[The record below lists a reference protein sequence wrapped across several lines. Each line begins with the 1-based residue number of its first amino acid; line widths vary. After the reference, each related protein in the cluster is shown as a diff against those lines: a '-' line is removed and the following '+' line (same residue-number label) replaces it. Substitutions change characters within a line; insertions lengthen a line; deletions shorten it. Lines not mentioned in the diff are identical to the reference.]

1 MKHYLSH
8 YSTELRLV
16 MPDKVQYSDKELI
29 LRFQQGDEL
38 AYVELVNRYRNRL
51 INFVFRFVGSFEEAE
66 DIVQDTFVKL
76 YQKKDYYRPISEF
89 STWIFT
95 IASNLAK
102 TELRKRKRRKV
113 SYLSQIGIEEKDFD
127 IPVED
132 TTDEETVGEYTESQI
147 QDAIQSLQLH
157 FRTALIL
164 RDIEELSYEEISKIL
179 DVPLGTIKSRI
190 NRARL
195 QLQEKLKHVH
205 KDRRTPI

>member
-1 MKHYLSH
+1 MLDNIKYN
-8 YSTELRLV
+8 
-16 MPDKVQYSDKELI
+16 DKELI

-38 AYVELVNRYRNRL
+38 AYVELVNRYRDKL
-51 INFVFRFVGSFEEAE
+51 MNFVFRFVGTKQESE
-66 DIVQDTFVKL
+66 DIVQDTFIKL
-76 YQKKDYYRPISEF
+76 YEKKDYYKPISEF

-102 TELRKRKRRKV
+102 TELRKRKRRKT
-113 SYLSQIGIEEKDFD
+113 SYLSELGLEDKDFD
-127 IPVED
+127 IPVND
-132 TTDEETVGEYTESQI
+132 TTDEEILDEFTDARV
-147 QDAIQSLQLH
+147 QDAIQSLQMH

-195 QLQEKLKHVH
+195 QLQEKLKDVLI
-205 KDRRTPI
+205 DRRTII

>member
-1 MKHYLSH
+1 
-8 YSTELRLV
+8 

-76 YQKKDYYRPISEF
+76 YQKKDYYRPISAF

-147 QDAIQSLQLH
+147 QGAIQSLQLH

>member
-1 MKHYLSH
+1 MSDSIK
-8 YSTELRLV
+8 
-16 MPDKVQYSDKELI
+16 YSDKELI

-51 INFVFRFVGSFEEAE
+51 INFVFRFVGTKEESE

-76 YQKKDYYRPISEF
+76 YEKKDYYRPINEF

-102 TELRKRKRRKV
+102 TELRKRKRRKT
-113 SYLSQIGIEEKDFD
+113 SYLSDLGLENKDFD
-127 IPVED
+127 VPVQD
-132 TTDEETVGEYTESQI
+132 TTDEETLDEFADSQI
-147 QDAIQSLQLH
+147 QDAIQSLQIH

-195 QLQEKLKHVH
+195 QLQEKLKSVYN
-205 KDRRTPI
+205 DRRRTI

>member
-1 MKHYLSH
+1 
-8 YSTELRLV
+8 

-113 SYLSQIGIEEKDFD
+113 SYLSQIGIEGKDFD

>member
-1 MKHYLSH
+1 MSDSIK
-8 YSTELRLV
+8 
-16 MPDKVQYSDKELI
+16 YSDKELI

-51 INFVFRFVGSFEEAE
+51 INFVFRFVGTKEESE

-76 YQKKDYYRPISEF
+76 YEKKDYYRPINEF

-102 TELRKRKRRKV
+102 TELRKRKRRKT
-113 SYLSQIGIEEKDFD
+113 SSLSDLGLENKDFD
-127 IPVED
+127 VPVQD
-132 TTDEETVGEYTESQI
+132 TTDEETLDEFADSQI
-147 QDAIQSLQLH
+147 QDAIQSLQIH

-195 QLQEKLKHVH
+195 QLQEKLKSVYN
-205 KDRRTPI
+205 DRRRTI

>member
-1 MKHYLSH
+1 
-8 YSTELRLV
+8 

-38 AYVELVNRYRNRL
+38 AYVELVNRYRDRL

-76 YQKKDYYRPISEF
+76 YEKKDYYRPINEF

-102 TELRKRKRRKV
+102 TELRKRKRRKT
-113 SYLSQIGIEEKDFD
+113 SSLSDLGLENKDFD
-127 IPVED
+127 VPVQD
-132 TTDEETVGEYTESQI
+132 TTDEETLDEFADSQI
-147 QDAIQSLQLH
+147 QDAIQSLQIH

-195 QLQEKLKHVH
+195 QLQEKLKSVY
-205 KDRRTPI
+205 KDRRRII

>member
-1 MKHYLSH
+1 
-8 YSTELRLV
+8 
-16 MPDKVQYSDKELI
+16 MPEKVQYSDKELI

-38 AYVELVNRYRNRL
+38 AYVELVNRYRDRL
-51 INFVFRFVGSFEEAE
+51 MNFVYRYVGTREEAE

-76 YQKKDYYRPISEF
+76 FQKKDYYRPISEF

-113 SYLSQIGIEEKDFD
+113 SYLSQIGMEEKDFD

-132 TTDEETVGEYTESQI
+132 TTDEEMVGEFTESQI
-147 QDAIQSLQLH
+147 QNAIQSLQLH

-195 QLQEKLKHVH
+195 QLQEMLKQVH

>member
-113 SYLSQIGIEEKDFD
+113 SYLSQIGMQEKDFD

>member
-1 MKHYLSH
+1 MSDSIK
-8 YSTELRLV
+8 
-16 MPDKVQYSDKELI
+16 YSDKELI

-51 INFVFRFVGSFEEAE
+51 INFVFRFVGTKEESE

-76 YQKKDYYRPISEF
+76 YEKKDYYRPINEF

-102 TELRKRKRRKV
+102 TELRKRKRRKT
-113 SYLSQIGIEEKDFD
+113 SSLSDLGLENKDFD
-127 IPVED
+127 VPVQD
-132 TTDEETVGEYTESQI
+132 TTDEETLGEFADSQI
-147 QDAIQSLQLH
+147 QDAIQSLQIH

-195 QLQEKLKHVH
+195 QLQEKLKSVYN
-205 KDRRTPI
+205 DRRRTI

>member
-1 MKHYLSH
+1 MSDNIK
-8 YSTELRLV
+8 
-16 MPDKVQYSDKELI
+16 YSDKELI

-51 INFVFRFVGSFEEAE
+51 INFVFRFVGTKEESE

-76 YQKKDYYRPISEF
+76 FEKKDYYRPISEF

-102 TELRKRKRRKV
+102 TELRKRKRRKT
-113 SYLSQIGIEEKDFD
+113 SSLSDLGLENKDFD
-127 IPVED
+127 VPVKD
-132 TTDEETVGEYTESQI
+132 TTDEETLDEFADSQI
-147 QDAIQSLQLH
+147 QDAIQSLQIH

-195 QLQEKLKHVH
+195 QLQEKLKSVY
-205 KDRRTPI
+205 KDRRTII

>member
-1 MKHYLSH
+1 M
-8 YSTELRLV
+8 T
-16 MPDKVQYSDKELI
+16 DKVQYNDKELI

-38 AYVELVNRYRNRL
+38 AYVELVNRYRDRL

-76 YQKKDYYRPISEF
+76 YQKKDYYRPINAF

-113 SYLSQIGIEEKDFD
+113 SYLSRIGMEEKDFD

-132 TTDEETVGEYTESQI
+132 TTDEETVGAYAESQI
-147 QDAIQSLQLH
+147 QNAIQSLQLH

-164 RDIEELSYEEISKIL
+164 RDIE
-179 DVPLGTIKSRI
+179 
-190 NRARL
+190 
-195 QLQEKLKHVH
+195 
-205 KDRRTPI
+205 

>member
-1 MKHYLSH
+1 MSDNIK
-8 YSTELRLV
+8 
-16 MPDKVQYSDKELI
+16 YSDKELI

-51 INFVFRFVGSFEEAE
+51 INFVFRFVGTKEESE

-76 YQKKDYYRPISEF
+76 FEKKDYYRPISEF

-102 TELRKRKRRKV
+102 TELRKRKRRKT
-113 SYLSQIGIEEKDFD
+113 SSLSDLGLENKDFD
-127 IPVED
+127 VPVKD
-132 TTDEETVGEYTESQI
+132 TTDEVTLDEFADSQI
-147 QDAIQSLQLH
+147 QDAIQSLQIH

-195 QLQEKLKHVH
+195 QLQEKLKSVY
-205 KDRRTPI
+205 KDRRTTI

>member
-1 MKHYLSH
+1 
-8 YSTELRLV
+8 
-16 MPDKVQYSDKELI
+16 MPEKVQYSDKELI

-51 INFVFRFVGSFEEAE
+51 MNFIYRYVGTREEAE

-76 YQKKDYYRPISEF
+76 FQKKDYYRPISEF

-95 IASNLAK
+95 IAANLAK

-113 SYLSQIGIEEKDFD
+113 SYLSQLGMEEKDFD

-132 TTDEETVGEYTESQI
+132 TTDEEMVGEYTESQI
-147 QDAIQSLQLH
+147 QNAIQSLQLH

-195 QLQEKLKHVH
+195 QLQEMLKQVH
-205 KDRRTPI
+205 KDRRTSI

>member
-1 MKHYLSH
+1 MSDNIK
-8 YSTELRLV
+8 
-16 MPDKVQYSDKELI
+16 YSDKELI

-51 INFVFRFVGSFEEAE
+51 INFVFRFVGTKEESE

-76 YQKKDYYRPISEF
+76 YEKKDYYRPINEF

-102 TELRKRKRRKV
+102 TELRKRKRRKT
-113 SYLSQIGIEEKDFD
+113 SSLSDLGLENKDFD
-127 IPVED
+127 VPVQD
-132 TTDEETVGEYTESQI
+132 TTDEETLDEFADSQI
-147 QDAIQSLQLH
+147 QDAIQSLQIH

-195 QLQEKLKHVH
+195 QLQEKLKSVY
-205 KDRRTPI
+205 KDRRRII

>member
-1 MKHYLSH
+1 MSDSIK
-8 YSTELRLV
+8 
-16 MPDKVQYSDKELI
+16 YSDKELI

-51 INFVFRFVGSFEEAE
+51 INFVFRFVGTKEESE

-76 YQKKDYYRPISEF
+76 YEKKDYYRPINEF

-102 TELRKRKRRKV
+102 TELRKRKRRKT
-113 SYLSQIGIEEKDFD
+113 SSLSDLGLENKDFD
-127 IPVED
+127 VPVQD
-132 TTDEETVGEYTESQI
+132 TTDEETLDEFADSQI
-147 QDAIQSLQLH
+147 QDAIQSLQIH

-195 QLQEKLKHVH
+195 QLQEKLKSVY
-205 KDRRTPI
+205 KDRRRII

>member
-1 MKHYLSH
+1 
-8 YSTELRLV
+8 
-16 MPDKVQYSDKELI
+16 MPEKVQYSDKELI
-29 LRFQQGDEL
+29 LRFQKGDEL
-38 AYVELVNRYRNRL
+38 AYVELVNRYRDRL
-51 INFVFRFVGSFEEAE
+51 MNFVYRYVGTREEAE

-76 YQKKDYYRPISEF
+76 FQKKDYYRPISEF

-113 SYLSQIGIEEKDFD
+113 SYLSQIGMEEKDFD

-132 TTDEETVGEYTESQI
+132 TTDEEMVGEFTESQI

-195 QLQEKLKHVH
+195 QLQEMLKQVH

>member
-1 MKHYLSH
+1 MSDNIK
-8 YSTELRLV
+8 
-16 MPDKVQYSDKELI
+16 YSDKELI

-51 INFVFRFVGSFEEAE
+51 INFVFRFVGTKEESE

-76 YQKKDYYRPISEF
+76 YEKKDYYRPINEF

-102 TELRKRKRRKV
+102 TELRKRKRRKT
-113 SYLSQIGIEEKDFD
+113 SSLSDLGLENKDFD
-127 IPVED
+127 VPVQD
-132 TTDEETVGEYTESQI
+132 TTDEETLDEFADSQI
-147 QDAIQSLQLH
+147 QDAIQSLQIH

-195 QLQEKLKHVH
+195 QLQEKLKSVY
-205 KDRRTPI
+205 KDRRTTI

>member
-1 MKHYLSH
+1 
-8 YSTELRLV
+8 
-16 MPDKVQYSDKELI
+16 MPEKVQYSDKELI
-29 LRFQQGDEL
+29 LRFQKGDEL
-38 AYVELVNRYRNRL
+38 AYVELVNRYRDRL
-51 INFVFRFVGSFEEAE
+51 MNFVYRYVGTREEAE

-76 YQKKDYYRPISEF
+76 FQKKDYYRPISEF
-89 STWIFT
+89 STW
-95 IASNLAK
+95 
-102 TELRKRKRRKV
+102 ELRKRKRRKV
-113 SYLSQIGIEEKDFD
+113 SYLSQIGMEEKDFD

-132 TTDEETVGEYTESQI
+132 TTDEEMVGEFTESQM

-195 QLQEKLKHVH
+195 QLQEMLKQVH

>member
-1 MKHYLSH
+1 MSDNIK
-8 YSTELRLV
+8 
-16 MPDKVQYSDKELI
+16 YSDKELI

-51 INFVFRFVGSFEEAE
+51 INFVFRFVGTKEESE

-76 YQKKDYYRPISEF
+76 FEKKDYYRPISEF

-102 TELRKRKRRKV
+102 TELRKRKRRKT
-113 SYLSQIGIEEKDFD
+113 SSLSDLGLENKDFD
-127 IPVED
+127 VPVKD
-132 TTDEETVGEYTESQI
+132 TTDEETLDEFADSKI
-147 QDAIQSLQLH
+147 QDAIQSLQIH

-195 QLQEKLKHVH
+195 QLQEKLKSVY
-205 KDRRTPI
+205 KDRRTTI

>member
-1 MKHYLSH
+1 
-8 YSTELRLV
+8 
-16 MPDKVQYSDKELI
+16 MPEKVQYSDKELI

-51 INFVFRFVGSFEEAE
+51 MNFIYRFVGTREEAE

-76 YQKKDYYRPISEF
+76 FQKKDYYRPISEF

-113 SYLSQIGIEEKDFD
+113 SYLSQLGIEEKDFD
-127 IPVED
+127 IPVKD
-132 TTDEETVGEYTESQI
+132 TTDEEMVGEFTETQI
-147 QDAIQSLQLH
+147 QNAIQSLQLH

-195 QLQEKLKHVH
+195 QLQEKLKHVQ

>member
-8 YSTELRLV
+8 YSIELLWV
-16 MPDKVQYSDKELI
+16 MPEKVQYSDKELI

-38 AYVELVNRYRNRL
+38 AYVELVNRYRDRL
-51 INFVFRFVGSFEEAE
+51 MNFVFRFVGSFEEAE

-76 YQKKDYYRPISEF
+76 YQKKDYYRPISAF

-205 KDRRTPI
+205 KDRRTSI

>member
-1 MKHYLSH
+1 MSDNIK
-8 YSTELRLV
+8 
-16 MPDKVQYSDKELI
+16 YSDKELI

-51 INFVFRFVGSFEEAE
+51 INFVFRFVGTKEESE

-76 YQKKDYYRPISEF
+76 FEKKDYYRPINEF

-102 TELRKRKRRKV
+102 TELRKRKRRKT
-113 SYLSQIGIEEKDFD
+113 SSLSDLGLENKDFD
-127 IPVED
+127 VPVKA
-132 TTDEETVGEYTESQI
+132 TTDEETLDEFADSQI
-147 QDAIQSLQLH
+147 QDAIQSLQIH

-195 QLQEKLKHVH
+195 QLQEKLKSVY
-205 KDRRTPI
+205 KDRRTTI

>member
-1 MKHYLSH
+1 
-8 YSTELRLV
+8 

-51 INFVFRFVGSFEEAE
+51 KNFVFRFVGSFEEAE

-76 YQKKDYYRPISEF
+76 YQKKDYYRPISAF

-113 SYLSQIGIEEKDFD
+113 SYLSQIGMEEKDFD

-147 QDAIQSLQLH
+147 QGAIQSLQLH

-205 KDRRTPI
+205 KDRRTSI

>member
-1 MKHYLSH
+1 
-8 YSTELRLV
+8 

-76 YQKKDYYRPISEF
+76 YQKKDYYRPISAF

-195 QLQEKLKHVH
+195 QLQKKLKHVH

>member
-1 MKHYLSH
+1 
-8 YSTELRLV
+8 

-51 INFVFRFVGSFEEAE
+51 MNFVFRFVGSFQEAE

-76 YQKKDYYRPISEF
+76 YQKKDYYRPISAF

-195 QLQEKLKHVH
+195 QLQEKLKHVY

>member
-1 MKHYLSH
+1 
-8 YSTELRLV
+8 

-51 INFVFRFVGSFEEAE
+51 MNFVFRFVGSFEEAE

-76 YQKKDYYRPISEF
+76 YQKKDYYRPISAF

-195 QLQEKLKHVH
+195 QLQEKLKHVY

>member
-1 MKHYLSH
+1 
-8 YSTELRLV
+8 

-51 INFVFRFVGSFEEAE
+51 MNFVFRFVGSFQEAE

-195 QLQEKLKHVH
+195 QLQEKLKHLH
-205 KDRRTPI
+205 KDRRTSI

>member
-1 MKHYLSH
+1 MSDNIK
-8 YSTELRLV
+8 
-16 MPDKVQYSDKELI
+16 YSDKELI

-51 INFVFRFVGSFEEAE
+51 INFVFRFVGTKEESE

-76 YQKKDYYRPISEF
+76 YEKKDYYRPINEF

-102 TELRKRKRRKV
+102 TELRKRKRRKT
-113 SYLSQIGIEEKDFD
+113 SSLSDLGLENKDFD
-127 IPVED
+127 VPVQD
-132 TTDEETVGEYTESQI
+132 TTDEETLDEFADSQI
-147 QDAIQSLQLH
+147 QDAIQSLQIH

-195 QLQEKLKHVH
+195 QLQEKLKSVYN
-205 KDRRTPI
+205 DRR

>member
-1 MKHYLSH
+1 
-8 YSTELRLV
+8 

-38 AYVELVNRYRNRL
+38 AYVELVNRYRDRL
-51 INFVFRFVGSFEEAE
+51 MNFVFRFVGSFEEAE

-205 KDRRTPI
+205 KDRRTSI

>member
-8 YSTELRLV
+8 YSTEFRSV

-38 AYVELVNRYRNRL
+38 AYVELVNRYRDRL
-51 INFVFRFVGSFEEAE
+51 MNFVFRFVGSFEEAE

-76 YQKKDYYRPISEF
+76 YQKKDYYRPISAF

-205 KDRRTPI
+205 KDRRAPI

>member
-1 MKHYLSH
+1 
-8 YSTELRLV
+8 

-38 AYVELVNRYRNRL
+38 AYVELVNRYRDRL

-195 QLQEKLKHVH
+195 QLQKKLKHVH

>member
-1 MKHYLSH
+1 
-8 YSTELRLV
+8 
-16 MPDKVQYSDKELI
+16 MPEKVQYSDKELI
-29 LRFQQGDEL
+29 LRFQKGDEL
-38 AYVELVNRYRNRL
+38 AYVELVNRYRDRL
-51 INFVFRFVGSFEEAE
+51 MNFVYRYVGTREEAE

-76 YQKKDYYRPISEF
+76 FQKKDYYRPISEF

-113 SYLSQIGIEEKDFD
+113 SYLSQIGMEEKDFD

-132 TTDEETVGEYTESQI
+132 TTDEEMVGEFTESQI
-147 QDAIQSLQLH
+147 QNAIQSLQLH

-195 QLQEKLKHVH
+195 QLQEMLKQVH

>member
-1 MKHYLSH
+1 MSDNIK
-8 YSTELRLV
+8 
-16 MPDKVQYSDKELI
+16 YSDKELI

-51 INFVFRFVGSFEEAE
+51 INFVFRFVGTKEESE

-76 YQKKDYYRPISEF
+76 YEKKDYYRPINEF

-102 TELRKRKRRKV
+102 TELRKRKRRKT
-113 SYLSQIGIEEKDFD
+113 SSLSDLGLENKDFD
-127 IPVED
+127 VPVQD
-132 TTDEETVGEYTESQI
+132 TTDEETLDEFADSQI
-147 QDAIQSLQLH
+147 QDAIQSLQIH

-195 QLQEKLKHVH
+195 QLQEKLKSVYN
-205 KDRRTPI
+205 DRRRTI

>member
-1 MKHYLSH
+1 
-8 YSTELRLV
+8 

-38 AYVELVNRYRNRL
+38 AYVELVNRYRDRL
-51 INFVFRFVGSFEEAE
+51 MNFVFRFVGSFEEAE

-132 TTDEETVGEYTESQI
+132 TTDEETVGEYTESRI

>member
-1 MKHYLSH
+1 MSDNIK
-8 YSTELRLV
+8 
-16 MPDKVQYSDKELI
+16 YSDKELI

-51 INFVFRFVGSFEEAE
+51 INFVFRFVGTKEESE

-76 YQKKDYYRPISEF
+76 YEKKDYYRPINEF

-102 TELRKRKRRKV
+102 TELRKGKRRKT
-113 SYLSQIGIEEKDFD
+113 SSLSDLGLENKDFD
-127 IPVED
+127 VPVQD
-132 TTDEETVGEYTESQI
+132 TTDEETLDEFADSQI
-147 QDAIQSLQLH
+147 QDAIQSLQIH

-195 QLQEKLKHVH
+195 QLQEKLKSVY
-205 KDRRTPI
+205 KDRRRTI

>member
-1 MKHYLSH
+1 
-8 YSTELRLV
+8 

-38 AYVELVNRYRNRL
+38 AYVELVNRYRDRL

-113 SYLSQIGIEEKDFD
+113 SYLSQIGMEEKDFD

-132 TTDEETVGEYTESQI
+132 TTDEKTVGEFTESQI

-195 QLQEKLKHVH
+195 QLQEKLQHVH

>member
-1 MKHYLSH
+1 MSDNIK
-8 YSTELRLV
+8 
-16 MPDKVQYSDKELI
+16 YSDKELI

-51 INFVFRFVGSFEEAE
+51 INFVFRFVGTKEESE

-76 YQKKDYYRPISEF
+76 YEKKDYYRPINEF

-95 IASNLAK
+95 IASKLAK
-102 TELRKRKRRKV
+102 TELRKRKRRKT
-113 SYLSQIGIEEKDFD
+113 SSLSDLGLENKDFD
-127 IPVED
+127 VPVQD
-132 TTDEETVGEYTESQI
+132 TTDEETLDEFADSQI
-147 QDAIQSLQLH
+147 QDAIQSLQIH

-195 QLQEKLKHVH
+195 QLQEKLKSVY
-205 KDRRTPI
+205 KDRRRII

>member
-1 MKHYLSH
+1 
-8 YSTELRLV
+8 

-51 INFVFRFVGSFEEAE
+51 TNFVFRFVGSFQEAE

-76 YQKKDYYRPISEF
+76 YQKKDYYRPISAF

-113 SYLSQIGIEEKDFD
+113 SYLSQIGMEEKDFD